1 MSSDRVYRWHHLE
14 SFIICLSS
22 RSF

>member
-14 SFIICLSS
+14 RFIICLST